1 MKKRYFTL
9 FIGIAL
15 AFTACQPTPKQAP
28 QTTVYE
34 NKGIDTSNL
43 PTDEKIFDQIM
54 QIAEV
59 QESNRQI
66 DSLSNHTKG
75 IALMI
80 VERPND
86 GLPYFSV
93 KVGYDG
99 DTRFETYYLFYVDP
113 KTLAVKIED
122 ILSGEVLTLD
132 EWRKQKKAQ
141 K

>member
-15 AFTACQPTPKQAP
+15 AFTACQPTPKHTP
-28 QTTVYE
+28 QTTVYG
-34 NKGIDTSNL
+34 NKGIDT
-43 PTDEKIFDQIM
+43 
-54 QIAEV
+54 
-59 QESNRQI
+59 I

>member
-1 MKKRYFTL
+1 MKKRYFAL
-9 FIGIAL
+9 FLGIAL
-15 AFTACQPTPKQAP
+15 TFAACQPTPKQAP

-34 NKGIDTSNL
+34 NTGIDTTNL
-43 PTDEKIFDQIM
+43 PTDEKVFDRIM

-75 IALMI
+75 IALII
-80 VERPND
+80 VERPSG

-99 DTRFETYYLFYVDP
+99 DTRFETYYLFYVEP
-113 KTLAVKIED
+113 KTLDVKIED

-132 EWRKQKKAQ
+132 EWRKRK
-141 K
+141 